1 MLDYGPDAILMAGLD
16 GRNWRLAD
24 YEQRGGYQALRKLV
38 TEKLPP
44 EGVIAEVKKSALRG
58 RGGAG
63 FPTGLKWSFMPR
75 QFPGAK
81 YIVCNSDEGEPGTCK
96 DRDLLRYNPHSV
108 IEGMVIAGYATGS
121 TAGYN
126 YVHGEIWEIYEQ
138 FEQALEEA
146 RRAGYVG
153 KNILGSEFSFEM
165 YAHPGFGAYI
175 CGEETALLE
184 SLEGKKGQPRFK
196 PPFPAS
202 FGLYGKPTTINN
214 TETFAAVPWILRN
227 GADAFLA
234 LGKPNNGGTK
244 LFSVTGHVNRPGNYE
259 VRLGTPFATLLE
271 MAGGVRAGNQLKAV
285 IPGGSSMPVLP
296 ADVMMATDMD
306 YDSIAKAGSMLG
318 SGAVI
323 VMDETTCMVRALERL
338 SYFYFE
344 ESCGQCTP
352 CREGTGW
359 LYRVVHRIE
368 TGQGRQEDLELL
380 LNVSDNIAGRTI
392 CALGDA
398 AALPV
403 KSFINHFRPEFEY
416 HIAHKRCM
424 VSGRDIEPRYGR
436 AGPTQAAA
444 LAHAA

>member
-16 GRNWRLAD
+16 GRNWRLKD
-24 YEQRGGYQALRKLV
+24 YEARAGYAALRRILKEGV
-38 TEKLPP
+38 TPDA
-44 EGVIAEVKKSALRG
+44 VIAEVKKSALRG

-75 QFPGAK
+75 QVPGPK
-81 YIVCNSDEGEPGTCK
+81 YVVCNSDEGEPGTCK
-96 DRDLLRYNPHSV
+96 DRDLLRYNPHAV
-108 IEGMVIAGYATGS
+108 IEGMIIAGYAMGA

-126 YVHGEIWEIYEQ
+126 YIHGEIWAVYEQ
-138 FEQALEEA
+138 FEEALKEA
-146 RRAGYVG
+146 YAAGYLG
-153 KNILGSEFSFEM
+153 KSILGSAFSFEL
-165 YAHPGFGAYI
+165 YAHAGYGAYI
-175 CGEETALLE
+175 VGEETAMLE
-184 SLEGKKGQPRFK
+184 SLEGKKGYPRFK

-202 FGLYGKPTTINN
+202 YGLFGRPTTINN
-214 TETFAAVPWILRN
+214 TETFAAVPWIMRQ

-234 LGKPNNGGTK
+234 LGRPNNGGTK

-259 VRLGTPFATLLE
+259 VKLGTPFAQLLE
-271 MAGGVRAGNQLKAV
+271 MAGGVRGGRKLKAV

-296 ADVMMATDMD
+296 ADVMLKTDMD
-306 YDSIAKAGSMLG
+306 YDSISKAGSMLG

-338 SYFYFE
+338 SYFYYE

-368 TGQGRQEDLELL
+368 NGQGRMDDLDL
-380 LNVSDNIAGRTI
+380 LNDVSDNIAGRTI

-403 KSFINHFRPEFEY
+403 KSFLKHFRDEFVH
-416 HIAHKRCM
+416 HIEHKRCL
-424 VSGRDIEPRYGR
+424 VQGVDVEPKWGR
-436 AGPTQAAA
+436 AG
-444 LAHAA
+444 AHALPAVKEAA